1 MVERQPSKL
10 NVVSSSLIT
19 RSTLNKE
26 VKLSK
31 YSSNK
36 RRRYFASNDEPP
48 EELVDGV
55 ESLMNLFGAGS
66 GGSQSANP
74 YDQSKGVETDENRV
88 YFYAPVTDSS
98 VLELTKILRS
108 LDTEMQVLCL
118 RLKIPKV
125 PIELHIHS
133 SGGDLFSGLAAVDVI
148 QSLKS
153 PVHTYVEGSAA
164 SAATLMSIAGNKRFM
179 YKNSFMLIHQLSSLM
194 IHGTH
199 EQFKDELEN
208 QERLM
213 QKIRNL
219 YLDKTRMTEELIDDL
234 LVHDL
239 WLDSDKCLEYGLVD
253 KIL

>member
-1 MVERQPSKL
+1 M
-10 NVVSSSLIT
+10 T
-19 RSTLNKE
+19 RYISRP
-26 VKLSK
+26 
-31 YSSNK
+31 K
-36 RRRYFASNDEPP
+36 RRYVTSGDDPQ
-48 EELVDGV
+48 EEVVEGV
-55 ESLMNLFGAGS
+55 ESLLSLFGGGAGGQQAS
-66 GGSQSANP
+66 SPFEQN
-74 YDQSKGVETDENRV
+74 KGVETDENRV

-98 VLELTKILRS
+98 VLELTKILRA

-118 RLKIPKV
+118 RLKIPKI

-164 SAATLMSIAGNKRFM
+164 SAATLMSISGDKRFM

-194 IHGTH
+194 NHGTH
-199 EQFKDELEN
+199 EQFKDEMVN

-213 QKIRNL
+213 EKIRKL
-219 YLDKTRMTEELIDDL
+219 YLSKSKMSEDQIDEL

-239 WLDSDKCLEYGLVD
+239 WLESDKCLEYGLVD
-253 KIL
+253 KII

>member
-1 MVERQPSKL
+1 MLSVRG
-10 NVVSSSLIT
+10 
-19 RSTLNKE
+19 RSPAPIFNKE

-31 YSSNK
+31 YISSK
-36 RRRYFASNDEPP
+36 RRRYIGSNDDHQ
-48 EELVDGV
+48 EEMSDGV
-55 ESLMNLFGAGS
+55 ETLMTLFGGS
-66 GGSQSANP
+66 GGGGQSSNP
-74 YDQSKGVETDENRV
+74 FDQSKGVETDENRV

-98 VLELTKILRS
+98 VLELTKILRA

-118 RLKIPKV
+118 RLKIPKI

-164 SAATLMSIAGNKRFM
+164 SAATLMSICGNKRFM
-179 YKNSFMLIHQLSSLM
+179 FKNSFMLIHQLSSLM

-213 QKIRNL
+213 EKIRNL
-219 YLDKTRMTEELIDDL
+219 YLEKTRMTEELIDDL